1 VQEGGDVVFER
12 SGKTPARVP
21 QAANHAGEDPRT
33 AGLARDWSWTE
44 PTVWTQRMLAA
55 LEQGVKGGKW
65 HSLIDKLNT
74 EATLRAAFAQ
84 VAANR
89 GAAGVDRVTV
99 KNYAKDADANLRR
112 LSEELRTGRYRPQ
125 QIRRHYIPKPGSPEM
140 RPLGIPTVR
149 DRVVQT
155 ALRMV
160 LEPIFEK
167 DFAAH
172 SYGFRPERGCKDAL
186 RRVQTLLDAG
196 YVHIVDADLKSYFD
210 TIPKDRLKALI
221 GHKVADGRIMALI
234 ASFLEQGVLDG
245 ELEWTPEQGTPQGA
259 VVSPLL
265 SNIFLDPLDHLMA
278 ERGFEMV
285 RYADDFVVMCRNQ
298 EDAAAALALV
308 QEWTASAGL
317 TLHPTKT
324 RLVDERKD
332 GFDFLGY
339 HFEAGKRW
347 PRSKSRKKL
356 RDTIRAKTK
365 RTSGHSMTLI
375 IADVNRTLRG
385 WFEYFKHSL
394 RPTFRMEDGFV
405 RRRLRSILRKRSHRK
420 GSAKA
425 NGADQTRWTNAYF
438 AALRLVSLEQA
449 YVAACQSSCR

>member
-1 VQEGGDVVFER
+1 VQEGGDVTTEH
-12 SGKTPARVP
+12 GGQTPARVP
-21 QAANHAGEDPRT
+21 KAANHAGEDPRT

-44 PTVWTQRMLAA
+44 PTVWTARMLAA

-65 HSLIDKLNT
+65 YSLIDKVQSET
-74 EATLRAAFAQ
+74 TLKAAFAQ
-84 VAANR
+84 VAANQ
-89 GAAGVDRVTV
+89 GAAGVDHVSV
-99 KNYAKDADANLRR
+99 EHYAKDKDANLQR
-112 LSEELRTGRYRPQ
+112 LSEELGRGSYRPQ
-125 QIRRHYIPKPGSPEM
+125 HIRRHYIPKPGSTEM

-160 LEPIFEK
+160 MEPIFER

-172 SYGFRPERGCKDAL
+172 SYGFRPNRGCKDAL
-186 RRVQTLLDAG
+186 RRVQELLKTG
-196 YVHIVDADLKSYFD
+196 HVHIVDADLKSYFD
-210 TIPKDRLKALI
+210 TMPKDRLMALI
-221 GHKVADGRIMALI
+221 GQKVVDNRVLALI
-234 ASFLEQGVLDG
+234 ESFLEQSVLDG
-245 ELEWTPEQGTPQGA
+245 DREWTPEQGTPQGA

-278 ERGFEMV
+278 EKGFEMV
-285 RYADDFVVMCRNQ
+285 RYADDFVVMCRNP

-347 PRSKSRKKL
+347 PRSKSRKKF
-356 RDTIRAKTK
+356 RDTIRAKTR
-365 RTSGHSMTLI
+365 RTSGHSMTQI
-375 IADVNRTLRG
+375 IVDVNRTLRG
-385 WFEYFKHSL
+385 WFEYFKHSY

-405 RRRLRSILRKRSHRK
+405 RRRMRSILRKRSHRK

-438 AALRLVSLEQA
+438 AALRLYSLQQA
-449 YVAACQSSCR
+449 HVAACQSSCR